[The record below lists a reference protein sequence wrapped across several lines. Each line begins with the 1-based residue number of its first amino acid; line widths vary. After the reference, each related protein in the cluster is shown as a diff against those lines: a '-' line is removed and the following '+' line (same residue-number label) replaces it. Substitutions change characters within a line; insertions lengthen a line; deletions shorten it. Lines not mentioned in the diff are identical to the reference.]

1 MQKLAKIIAKNKKAK
16 FSYEIIE
23 KIEAGIVLK
32 GSEVKAVRD
41 NKVAIENAYAI
52 FKKNE
57 IWMMNL
63 HIDTKKFDVSFDIS
77 ELTRPKKVLLNKKE
91 ISKVSIKIKNNGY
104 TIVPLDLHFNAKGF
118 IKVLLGISKG
128 RKKQDL
134 REYKKK
140 QDWKR
145 DKEKLGRK

>member
-1 MQKLAKIIAKNKKAK
+1 MQKSAKIIARNKKAK

-32 GSEVKAVRD
+32 GSEVKAIRD

-52 FKKNE
+52 LKKNE
-57 IWMMNL
+57 IWMINL
-63 HIDTKKFDVSFDIS
+63 HIDTKKFDISFDIS
-77 ELTRPKKVLLNKKE
+77 ESTRPKKILLNKKE
-91 ISKVSIKIKNNGY
+91 INKISIKVKNNGY
-104 TIVPLDLHFNAKGF
+104 TIIPIDLHFNTKGF
-118 IKVLLGISKG
+118 IKVLLGVSKG

-145 DKEKLGRK
+145 DKQRLGSQ

>member
-1 MQKLAKIIAKNKKAK
+1 MHKSAKIIARNKKAK

-32 GSEVKAVRD
+32 GPEVKAIRD
-41 NKVAIENAYAI
+41 NKVAIENAYAVL
-52 FKKNE
+52 KKNE
-57 IWMMNL
+57 IWMIDL
-63 HIDTKKFDVSFDIS
+63 HVDTKKFDLSLDIS
-77 ELTRPKKVLLNKKE
+77 ELTRPKKILLNKKE
-91 ISKVSIKIKNNGY
+91 INKISIKIKNNGY
-104 TIVPLDLHFNAKGF
+104 TIVPIDLHFNTKGF

-145 DKEKLGRK
+145 DKQKLGSQ

>member
-1 MQKLAKIIAKNKKAK
+1 MQKSAKIIAKNKKAK

-23 KIEAGIVLK
+23 KIDAGIVLR
-32 GSEVKAVRD
+32 GSEVKAIRD
-41 NKVAIENAYAI
+41 NKVSIDNAYAI

-63 HIDTKKFDVSFDIS
+63 HIDTKKFDISFDIS

-91 ISKVSIKIKNNGY
+91 ISRVSIKIKNNGY

-145 DKEKLGRK
+145 DKQKLGN

>member
-1 MQKLAKIIAKNKKAK
+1 MQKSAKIIARNKKAK

-32 GSEVKAVRD
+32 GSEVKAIRD

-52 FKKNE
+52 LKKNE
-57 IWMMNL
+57 IWMINL
-63 HIDTKKFDVSFDIS
+63 HIDTKKFDISFDIS
-77 ELTRPKKVLLNKKE
+77 DSTRPKKILLNKKE
-91 ISKVSIKIKNNGY
+91 INKISIKVKNNGY
-104 TIVPLDLHFNAKGF
+104 TIIPIDLHFNTKGF

-145 DKEKLGRK
+145 DKQKLGSQ

>member
-1 MQKLAKIIAKNKKAK
+1 MQKSAKIIARNKKAK

-32 GSEVKAVRD
+32 GSEVKAIRD

-52 FKKNE
+52 LKKNE
-57 IWMMNL
+57 IWMINL
-63 HIDTKKFDVSFDIS
+63 HIDTKKFDIGFDIS
-77 ELTRPKKVLLNKKE
+77 ELTRPKKILLNKKE
-91 ISKVSIKIKNNGY
+91 INKISIKIKNNGY
-104 TIVPLDLHFNAKGF
+104 TIVPIDLHFNNKGF
-118 IKVLLGISKG
+118 VKVLLGISKG

-145 DKEKLGRK
+145 DRQKLGSQ

>member
-1 MQKLAKIIAKNKKAK
+1 VQKLAKIIAKNKKAK

-63 HIDTKKFDVSFDIS
+63 HIDTKKFDVGFDIS

-145 DKEKLGRK
+145 DKEKLGRR

>member
-1 MQKLAKIIAKNKKAK
+1 MQKSAKIIAKNKKAK

-32 GSEVKAVRD
+32 GSEVKAIRD

-63 HIDTKKFDVSFDIS
+63 HIDTKKFDISFEVSES
-77 ELTRPKKVLLNKKE
+77 TRPKKVLLNKKE

-104 TIVPLDLHFNAKGF
+104 TIVPLDLHFNTKGF

-145 DKEKLGRK
+145 DKEKLGRL

>member
-1 MQKLAKIIAKNKKAK
+1 MQKSAKIIARNKKAK

-23 KIEAGIVLK
+23 KIEAGIILK
-32 GSEVKAVRD
+32 GSEVKAIRD

-52 FKKNE
+52 MKKNE
-57 IWMMNL
+57 LWMINL

-77 ELTRPKKVLLNKKE
+77 ELTRPRKILLNKKE
-91 ISKVSIKIKNNGY
+91 INKISIKIKNNGY
-104 TIVPLDLHFNAKGF
+104 TIVPIDLHFNTKGF

-145 DKEKLGRK
+145 DKQKLGSQ

>member
-1 MQKLAKIIAKNKKAK
+1 MQKSAKIIARNKKAK

-32 GSEVKAVRD
+32 GSEVKAIRD

-52 FKKNE
+52 LKKNE
-57 IWMMNL
+57 IWMINL
-63 HIDTKKFDVSFDIS
+63 HIDTKKFDIGFDIS

-91 ISKVSIKIKNNGY
+91 INKISIKVKNNGY
-104 TIVPLDLHFNAKGF
+104 TIIPMDLHFNTKGF

-145 DKEKLGRK
+145 DKQKLGSQ

>member
-1 MQKLAKIIAKNKKAK
+1 MQNPAKIIARNKKAK

-23 KIEAGIVLK
+23 KLEAGIVLK
-32 GSEVKAVRD
+32 GSEVKAIRD
-41 NKVAIENAYAI
+41 NNVAIENAYAI
-52 FKKNE
+52 LKKNE
-57 IWMMNL
+57 IWMINL
-63 HIDTKKFDVSFDIS
+63 HIDTKKFDLSFDVS

-91 ISKVSIKIKNNGY
+91 INKISIKIKNNGY
-104 TIVPLDLHFNAKGF
+104 TIVPIDLHFNSKGF

-145 DKEKLGRK
+145 HKQKMSSQ

>member
-1 MQKLAKIIAKNKKAK
+1 MQKSAKIIARNKKAK

-32 GSEVKAVRD
+32 GSEVKAIRD

-52 FKKNE
+52 LKKNE
-57 IWMMNL
+57 IWMINL
-63 HIDTKKFDVSFDIS
+63 HIDTKKFDIGFDIS
-77 ELTRPKKVLLNKKE
+77 ELTRPRKILLNKKE
-91 ISKVSIKIKNNGY
+91 INKISIKIKNNGY
-104 TIVPLDLHFNAKGF
+104 TIVPIDLHFNNKGF
-118 IKVLLGISKG
+118 VKVLLGISKG

-145 DKEKLGRK
+145 DKQKLGSQ

>member
-1 MQKLAKIIAKNKKAK
+1 MQKSAKIIAKNKKAK

-63 HIDTKKFDVSFDIS
+63 HIDTKKFDVGFDIS

-145 DKEKLGRK
+145 DKEKLGRT

>member
-1 MQKLAKIIAKNKKAK
+1 MQKSAKIIARNKKAK

-32 GSEVKAVRD
+32 GSEVKAIRD

-52 FKKNE
+52 LKKNE
-57 IWMMNL
+57 IWMINL
-63 HIDTKKFDVSFDIS
+63 HIDTKKFDISFNIS
-77 ELTRPKKVLLNKKE
+77 DSTRPKKVLLNKKE
-91 ISKVSIKIKNNGY
+91 INNISIKVKNNGY
-104 TIVPLDLHFNAKGF
+104 TIVPIDLHFNTKGF

-145 DKEKLGRK
+145 DKQKLGRQ

>member
-1 MQKLAKIIAKNKKAK
+1 MQKSAKIIARNKKAK

-32 GSEVKAVRD
+32 GSEVKAIRD

-52 FKKNE
+52 LKKNE
-57 IWMMNL
+57 IWMINL
-63 HIDTKKFDVSFDIS
+63 HIDTKKFDIGFDIS
-77 ELTRPKKVLLNKKE
+77 ELTRPKKILLNKKE
-91 ISKVSIKIKNNGY
+91 INKISIKIKNNGY
-104 TIVPLDLHFNAKGF
+104 TIVPIDLHFNNKGF
-118 IKVLLGISKG
+118 VKVLLGISKG

-145 DKEKLGRK
+145 DKQKLASQ

>member
-1 MQKLAKIIAKNKKAK
+1 MQKSAKIIARNKKAK

-32 GSEVKAVRD
+32 GSEVKAIRD

-52 FKKNE
+52 LKKNE
-57 IWMMNL
+57 IWMINL
-63 HIDTKKFDVSFDIS
+63 HIDTKKFDISFDIS
-77 ELTRPKKVLLNKKE
+77 ELTRPKKILLNKKE
-91 ISKVSIKIKNNGY
+91 INKISIKIKNNGY
-104 TIVPLDLHFNAKGF
+104 TIVPIDLHFNTKGF
-118 IKVLLGISKG
+118 VKVLLGISKG

-145 DKEKLGRK
+145 DKQKLGSQ

>member
-1 MQKLAKIIAKNKKAK
+1 MHKSAKIIARNKKAK

-32 GSEVKAVRD
+32 GSEVKAIRD

-52 FKKNE
+52 LKKNE
-57 IWMMNL
+57 IWMINL
-63 HIDTKKFDVSFDIS
+63 HIDTKKFDISFDIS
-77 ELTRPKKVLLNKKE
+77 ESTRPKKVLLNKKE
-91 ISKVSIKIKNNGY
+91 INKISIKVKNNGY
-104 TIVPLDLHFNAKGF
+104 TIIPIDLHFNTKGF

-145 DKEKLGRK
+145 DKQKLGSK

>member
-1 MQKLAKIIAKNKKAK
+1 MQKSAKIIARNKKAK

-32 GSEVKAVRD
+32 GSEVKAIRD

-52 FKKNE
+52 LKKNE
-57 IWMMNL
+57 IWMINL
-63 HIDTKKFDVSFDIS
+63 HIDTKKFDIGFDIS
-77 ELTRPKKVLLNKKE
+77 ELTRPKKILLNKKE
-91 ISKVSIKIKNNGY
+91 INKISIKIKNNGY
-104 TIVPLDLHFNAKGF
+104 TIVPIDLHFNNKGF
-118 IKVLLGISKG
+118 VKVLLGISKG

-145 DKEKLGRK
+145 DKQKLGSQ

>member
-1 MQKLAKIIAKNKKAK
+1 MQKSAKIIARNKKAK

-32 GSEVKAVRD
+32 GPEVKAIRD
-41 NKVAIENAYAI
+41 NKVAIENAYAVL
-52 FKKNE
+52 KKNE
-57 IWMMNL
+57 IWMIDL
-63 HIDTKKFDVSFDIS
+63 HVDTKKFDLSFDIS
-77 ELTRPKKVLLNKKE
+77 ELTRPKKILLNQKE
-91 ISKVSIKIKNNGY
+91 INKISIKIKNNGY
-104 TIVPLDLHFNAKGF
+104 TIVPIDLHFNTKGF

-145 DKEKLGRK
+145 DKQKLGSQ

>member
-1 MQKLAKIIAKNKKAK
+1 MQKSAKIIARNKKAK

-32 GSEVKAVRD
+32 GSEVKAIRD

-52 FKKNE
+52 LKKNE
-57 IWMMNL
+57 IWMINL
-63 HIDTKKFDVSFDIS
+63 HIDTKKFDISFDIS
-77 ELTRPKKVLLNKKE
+77 ELTRPKKILLNKKE
-91 ISKVSIKIKNNGY
+91 INKISIKIKNNGY
-104 TIVPLDLHFNAKGF
+104 TIVPIDLHFNNKGF
-118 IKVLLGISKG
+118 VKVLLGISKG

-145 DKEKLGRK
+145 DKQKLGSQ

>member
-91 ISKVSIKIKNNGY
+91 ISKVSVKIKNNGY

-145 DKEKLGRK
+145 DKEKLGRR

>member
-1 MQKLAKIIAKNKKAK
+1 MQKSAKIIARNKKAK

-32 GSEVKAVRD
+32 GSEVKAIRD

-52 FKKNE
+52 LKKNE
-57 IWMMNL
+57 IWMINL
-63 HIDTKKFDVSFDIS
+63 HIDTKKFDISFDIS
-77 ELTRPKKVLLNKKE
+77 ELTRPKKILLNKKE
-91 ISKVSIKIKNNGY
+91 INKISIKIKNNGY
-104 TIVPLDLHFNAKGF
+104 TIVPIDLHFNNKGF
-118 IKVLLGISKG
+118 VKVLLGISKG

-145 DKEKLGRK
+145 DKQKLGGQ

>member
-23 KIEAGIVLK
+23 KIDAGIVLR
-32 GSEVKAVRD
+32 GSEVKAIRD
-41 NKVAIENAYAI
+41 NKVSIDNAYAI

-63 HIDTKKFDVSFDIS
+63 HIDTKKFDISFDIS

-91 ISKVSIKIKNNGY
+91 ISRVSIKIKNNGY

-145 DKEKLGRK
+145 DKQKLGN

>member
-1 MQKLAKIIAKNKKAK
+1 MQKSAKIIARNKKAK

-32 GSEVKAVRD
+32 GSEVKAIRD

-52 FKKNE
+52 LKKNE
-57 IWMMNL
+57 IWMINL
-63 HIDTKKFDVSFDIS
+63 HIDTKKFDISFDIS
-77 ELTRPKKVLLNKKE
+77 ESTRPKKILLNKKE
-91 ISKVSIKIKNNGY
+91 INKISIKVKNNGY
-104 TIVPLDLHFNAKGF
+104 TIIPIDLHFNTKGF

-145 DKEKLGRK
+145 DKQKLGSQ

>member
-77 ELTRPKKVLLNKKE
+77 ELTRPKKVLFNKKE

-118 IKVLLGISKG
+118 IKVLLGVSKG

-145 DKEKLGRK
+145 DKEKLGRR

>member
-52 FKKNE
+52 FRKNE

-104 TIVPLDLHFNAKGF
+104 TIVPLDLHFNTKGF

-145 DKEKLGRK
+145 DKEKLGRR

>member
-1 MQKLAKIIAKNKKAK
+1 MQKSAKIIARNKKAK

-32 GSEVKAVRD
+32 GSEVKAIRD

-52 FKKNE
+52 LKKNE
-57 IWMMNL
+57 IWMINL
-63 HIDTKKFDVSFDIS
+63 HIDTKKFDIGFDIS

-91 ISKVSIKIKNNGY
+91 INKISIKIKNNGY
-104 TIVPLDLHFNAKGF
+104 TIVPIDLHFNAKGF
-118 IKVLLGISKG
+118 IKILLGISKG

-145 DKEKLGRK
+145 DKQKLSSQ

>member
-1 MQKLAKIIAKNKKAK
+1 MQKSAKIIASNKKAK

-32 GSEVKAVRD
+32 GSEVKAIRD

-52 FKKNE
+52 LKKNE
-57 IWMMNL
+57 IWMLNL
-63 HIDTKKFDVSFDIS
+63 HIDTKKFDISFDIS
-77 ELTRPKKVLLNKKE
+77 DLTRPKKVLLNKKE
-91 ISKVSIKIKNNGY
+91 ISKISIKIKNNGY
-104 TIVPLDLHFNAKGF
+104 TIVPIDLHFNSKGF
-118 IKVLLGISKG
+118 IKVLLGVSKG

-145 DKEKLGRK
+145 DKQKLGRQ

>member
-145 DKEKLGRK
+145 DKEKLGRR

>member
-1 MQKLAKIIAKNKKAK
+1 MQKSAKIIARNKKAK

-32 GSEVKAVRD
+32 GSEVKAIRD

-52 FKKNE
+52 LKKNE
-57 IWMMNL
+57 IWMINL
-63 HIDTKKFDVSFDIS
+63 HIDTKKFDISFDIS
-77 ELTRPKKVLLNKKE
+77 ESTRPKKILLNRKDINK
-91 ISKVSIKIKNNGY
+91 ISIKVKNNGY
-104 TIVPLDLHFNAKGF
+104 TIIPIDLHFNTKGF

-145 DKEKLGRK
+145 DKQKLGSQ

>member
-1 MQKLAKIIAKNKKAK
+1 MQKSAKIIARNKKAK

-32 GSEVKAVRD
+32 GSEVKAIRD

-52 FKKNE
+52 LKKNE
-57 IWMMNL
+57 IWMINL
-63 HIDTKKFDVSFDIS
+63 HIDTKKFDIGFDIS
-77 ELTRPKKVLLNKKE
+77 ELTRPKKILLNKKE
-91 ISKVSIKIKNNGY
+91 INKISIKIKNNGY
-104 TIVPLDLHFNAKGF
+104 TIVPIDLHFNAKGF
-118 IKVLLGISKG
+118 IKILLGISKG

-145 DKEKLGRK
+145 DKQKLGSQ

>member
-1 MQKLAKIIAKNKKAK
+1 MQKSAKIIARNKKAK

-32 GSEVKAVRD
+32 GSEVKAIRD

-52 FKKNE
+52 LKKNE
-57 IWMMNL
+57 IWMINL
-63 HIDTKKFDVSFDIS
+63 HIDTKKFDIGFDIS
-77 ELTRPKKVLLNKKE
+77 ELTRPKKILLNKKE
-91 ISKVSIKIKNNGY
+91 INKISIKINNNGY
-104 TIVPLDLHFNAKGF
+104 TIVPIDLHFNNKGF
-118 IKVLLGISKG
+118 VKVLLGISKG

-145 DKEKLGRK
+145 DKQKLASQ

>member
-1 MQKLAKIIAKNKKAK
+1 MQKSAKIIARNKKAK

-32 GSEVKAVRD
+32 GSEVKAIRD

-52 FKKNE
+52 LKKNE
-57 IWMMNL
+57 IWMINL
-63 HIDTKKFDVSFDIS
+63 HIDTKKFDIGFDIS
-77 ELTRPKKVLLNKKE
+77 ELIRPKKILLNKKE
-91 ISKVSIKIKNNGY
+91 INKISIKIKNNGY
-104 TIVPLDLHFNAKGF
+104 TIVPIDLHFNTKGF
-118 IKVLLGISKG
+118 VKVLLGISKG

-145 DKEKLGRK
+145 DKQKLGSQ

>member
-134 REYKKK
+134 REYKKE

-145 DKEKLGRK
+145 DKEKLGRR

>member
-1 MQKLAKIIAKNKKAK
+1 VQKLAKIIAKNKKAK

-63 HIDTKKFDVSFDIS
+63 HIDTKKFDVSFNIS

-145 DKEKLGRK
+145 DKEKLGRR

>member
-1 MQKLAKIIAKNKKAK
+1 MQKSAKIIARNKKAK

-32 GSEVKAVRD
+32 GSEIKAIRD

-52 FKKNE
+52 LKKNE
-57 IWMMNL
+57 IWMINL
-63 HIDTKKFDVSFDIS
+63 HVDTKKFDNSFDIAES
-77 ELTRPKKVLLNKKE
+77 IRPKKILLKKKE
-91 ISKVSIKIKNNGY
+91 INKISIKVKNNGY
-104 TIVPLDLHFNAKGF
+104 TIIPIDLHFNTKGF
-118 IKVLLGISKG
+118 IKVLLGISRG

-145 DKEKLGRK
+145 DKQKLGSK

>member
-1 MQKLAKIIAKNKKAK
+1 MQKSAKIIARNKKAK

-32 GSEVKAVRD
+32 GSEVKAIRD
-41 NKVAIENAYAI
+41 NNVAIENAYAI
-52 FKKNE
+52 LKKNE
-57 IWMMNL
+57 IWMINL
-63 HIDTKKFDVSFDIS
+63 HIDTKKFDISFDIS
-77 ELTRPKKVLLNKKE
+77 ESTRPKKILLNKTE
-91 ISKVSIKIKNNGY
+91 INKISIKVKNNGY
-104 TIVPLDLHFNAKGF
+104 TIIPIDLHFNTKGF
-118 IKVLLGISKG
+118 IKVLLGVSKG

-145 DKEKLGRK
+145 DKQKLGSQ

>member
-63 HIDTKKFDVSFDIS
+63 HIDTKQFDVSFDIS

-118 IKVLLGISKG
+118 IKVLLGVSKG

-145 DKEKLGRK
+145 DKEKLGRR